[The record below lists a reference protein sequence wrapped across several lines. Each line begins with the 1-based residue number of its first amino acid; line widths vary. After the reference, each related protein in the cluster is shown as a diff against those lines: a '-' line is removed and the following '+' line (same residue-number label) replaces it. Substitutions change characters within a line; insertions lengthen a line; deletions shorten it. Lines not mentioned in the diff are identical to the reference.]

1 MTSVADIGSFQ
12 RFTSAMPQKLKKAAD
27 AGKHG
32 NLKIHAVAG
41 QAVCRTPAV
50 GAAFSTNFRSR
61 HPFPSKSKRPVKLAG
76 LFIAVAAA
84 GRSH

>member
-1 MTSVADIGSFQ
+1 MRA
-12 RFTSAMPQKLKKAAD
+12 R
-27 AGKHG
+27 HG

-61 HPFPSKSKRPVKLAG
+61 HPFPSKAKAGVLAG
-76 LFIAVAAA
+76 LVITVAAA
-84 GRSH
+84 GRSR